1 VAIHDGV
8 GETETTGGAAGDADF
23 MVATGTATA
32 IGSLP
37 LSDADEAVDLVLSTL
52 PRLPAAPSLPTEH
65 PVEGM
70 LAQAA
75 WGLRGV
81 EVADDGTLSVS
92 PDELDRHHPYAA
104 EGGAGI
110 VGPPFATLQTFLQA
124 VQGRPGPVKLQVTGP
139 VTLGRALHDGGAP
152 ADLAFPVA
160 GAAVRERVEALLA
173 AARHVLPT
181 APLLVFLD
189 EPGLSGN
196 EHPRFPL
203 SNEAVVQLL
212 SESLAAVE
220 LDAVSGV
227 HCCGAT
233 DWSLVTQAGP
243 RVLSVPV
250 TASLVSHAG
259 TLGRFLE
266 REGWIAWGAVPTDE
280 PVGESGDGLWRRLSD
295 LWCALV
301 REGCDAGRLRRQA
314 LVTPA
319 CGLAGHG
326 SSQADH
332 SLRLAAELGRR
343 VLGQAI
349 GVRLQVGA

>member
-1 VAIHDGV
+1 MAIHDGV
-8 GETETTGGAAGDADF
+8 GETETSAGGAGDADF
-23 MVATGTATA
+23 LVATGTATA

-37 LSDADEAVDLVLSTL
+37 LDEPDEAVDLVLSAL
-52 PRLPAAPSLPTEH
+52 PRLPAAPSLPTAH

-81 EVADDGTLSVS
+81 EVAEDGSLVVT
-92 PDELDRHHPYAA
+92 PGALDRHHPFA
-104 EGGAGI
+104 EDDGAG
-110 VGPPFATLQTFLQA
+110 VGGPPFATLQAFLRA
-124 VQGRPGPVKLQVTGP
+124 VQGRPGPIKLQLTGP
-139 VTLGRALHDGGAP
+139 VTLGRALHEAGAP
-152 ADLAFPVA
+152 ADVAFPVA

-173 AARHVLPT
+173 AARFA
-181 APLLVFLD
+181 APASDLLLFLD

-203 SNEAVVQLL
+203 ANEAVVQLL
-212 SESLAAVE
+212 SESLASVE

-243 RVLSVPV
+243 RVLSLPV
-250 TASLVSHAG
+250 SASLVSHAG
-259 TLGRFLE
+259 TLGRYLE
-266 REGWIAWGAVPTDE
+266 RDGWIAWGAVPTDE
-280 PVGESGDGLWRRLSD
+280 PVGETGDGLWRRLSD

-326 SSQADH
+326 ASQADH
-332 SLRLAAELGRR
+332 RLRLAAELGRR

>member
-8 GETETTGGAAGDADF
+8 GEAESDAETPGDTDF
-23 MVATGTATA
+23 PVATGTATA

-37 LSDADEAVDLVLSTL
+37 LDDPEEAARFVLQAV
-52 PRLPAAPSLPTEH
+52 PRLPAVPTLPTAY
-65 PVEGM
+65 PLEGM

-75 WGLRGV
+75 WGLQGV
-81 EVADDGTLSVS
+81 TVRDDGSLTVI
-92 PDELDRHHPYAA
+92 PGALDGHHPYV
-104 EGGAGI
+104 EDGGLG
-110 VGPPFATLQTFLQA
+110 GPPFAALQA
-124 VQGRPGPVKLQVTGP
+124 FLRAIKGRTAPVKLQLTGP
-139 VTLGRALHDGGAP
+139 VTLGRALVEAGAP
-152 ADLAFPVA
+152 AEVAFAVA
-160 GAAVRERVEALLA
+160 GTAVRERVESLLA
-173 AARHVLPT
+173 ATRSAVPS

-189 EPGLSGN
+189 EPGLTGN

-203 SNEAVVQLL
+203 ANEEVVQLL
-212 SESLAAVE
+212 SESLASIE

-227 HCCGAT
+227 HCCGPT

-243 RVLSVPV
+243 RVLSLPV
-250 TASLVSHAG
+250 GAGLVAHAG

-266 REGWIAWGAVPTDE
+266 RDGWIAWGAVPTDE
-280 PVGESGDGLWRRLSD
+280 PVGETGDGLWRRLSD
-295 LWCALV
+295 LWCGLV

-314 LVTPA
+314 LITPA

-326 SSQADH
+326 ESQADH
-332 SLRLAAELGRR
+332 RLRLAAELGRR